1 MNKKIDKKQLLEV
14 ASVGLWVLSF
24 AIGLLSDKV
33 SAKQNDMQLKEEVAK
48 AVAEQLGKSES

>member
-1 MNKKIDKKQLLEV
+1 MNKKFDKKQLLGL
-14 ASVGLWVLSF
+14 ASAGLWVLSF

-33 SAKQNDMQLKEEVAK
+33 STKQNEELLKEEVAK

>member
-33 SAKQNDMQLKEEVAK
+33 SAKQSEVQLKEEVAK
-48 AVAEQLGKSES
+48 AVAEHLGKSES